1 MNTYLTTD
9 SIESAY
15 CFLHQKWRV
24 YEHST
29 SPSQRDDIEYAI
41 ASYAESMNRTLYS
54 TLARDRKGFLFE
66 HTRFA
71 DDMLSALK
79 QLETLMPGNQD

>member
-1 MNTYLTTD
+1 MITTD

-29 SPSQRDDIEYAI
+29 SATQRDDIEYAI

-54 TLARDRKGFLFE
+54 TLAQDKKGFLFE
-66 HTRFA
+66 HIHFA
-71 DDMLSALK
+71 DDMQSALK
-79 QLETLMPGNQD
+79 QLESMLPTS

>member
-29 SPSQRDDIEYAI
+29 SLSQRDDIEYAI

-79 QLETLMPGNQD
+79 QLETLLPGNQD

>member
-1 MNTYLTTD
+1 MTTTD

-15 CFLHQKWRV
+15 CFLHQKYRV

-29 SPSQRDDIEYAI
+29 CPTQRDDIEYAI

-54 TLARDRKGFLFE
+54 TLAQGRKGFLFE
-66 HTRFA
+66 HTHFA
-71 DDMLSALK
+71 DDMQSALK
-79 QLETLMPGNQD
+79 QLENMLPQR